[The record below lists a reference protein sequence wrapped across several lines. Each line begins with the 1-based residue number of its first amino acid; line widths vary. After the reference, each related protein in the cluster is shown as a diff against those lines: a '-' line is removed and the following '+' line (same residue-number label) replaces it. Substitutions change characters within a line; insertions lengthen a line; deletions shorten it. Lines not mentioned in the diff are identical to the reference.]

1 MDSSILKKSNAG
13 CIRRLK
19 RRFRDKVN
27 WNNWTLKAQLRTHL
41 ISMVLAFF
49 IGHFIFL
56 ILTTWYQYQSSV
68 ISQVHDSLLDIFST
82 KLNYTSNAITL
93 CYQQNENTDVNA
105 VKRIQNIVGDYNKY
119 PASYIN
125 SPSKLIDQSELAS
138 NQTVYGLG
146 ATCLYPLTQK
156 ENFVSKLNNVW
167 D

>member
-1 MDSSILKKSNAG
+1 MDSSILKRSNAG
-13 CIRRLK
+13 CFRHAK
-19 RRFRDKVN
+19 RRCRDKIN

-93 CYQQNENTDVNA
+93 CYQQNENNDVNA
-105 VKRIQNIVGDYNKY
+105 VKRLQNIVNDLNKY
-119 PASYIN
+119 PTSY
-125 SPSKLIDQSELAS
+125 SQTPSKLVDQSELGV
-138 NQTVYGLG
+138 N
-146 ATCLYPLTQK
+146 
-156 ENFVSKLNNVW
+156 
-167 D
+167 

>member
-1 MDSSILKKSNAG
+1 MDSSILKRSNAG
-13 CIRRLK
+13 CFRRAK
-19 RRFRDKVN
+19 RRCRDKIN

-93 CYQQNENTDVNA
+93 CYQQNENNDVNA
-105 VKRIQNIVGDYNKY
+105 VKRLQSTVNDFNKY
-119 PASYIN
+119 PASY
-125 SPSKLIDQSELAS
+125 SQTPSKLVD
-138 NQTVYGLG
+138 
-146 ATCLYPLTQK
+146 
-156 ENFVSKLNNVW
+156 
-167 D
+167 

>member
-1 MDSSILKKSNAG
+1 MDSAILKKSNAG
-13 CIRRLK
+13 FFRRLK

-93 CYQQNENTDVNA
+93 CYQQNENTDVLT
-105 VKRIQNIVGDYNKY
+105 VKRLQRIVSDFNKY
-119 PASYIN
+119 PASYSN
-125 SPSKLIDQSELAS
+125 TPAQLVDQNELTV

-146 ATCLYPLTQK
+146 ATCLYPLSAK
-156 ENFVSKLNNVW
+156 EKFVS
-167 D
+167 

>member
-1 MDSSILKKSNAG
+1 MDSSLSKKSNAG
-13 CIRRLK
+13 CFRRLK
-19 RRFRDKVN
+19 RRFREKVN

-93 CYQQNENTDVNA
+93 CYQQNENSDVNA
-105 VKRIQNIVGDYNKY
+105 IKRLQNIVSDYNKY
-119 PASYIN
+119 PVSYSLN
-125 SPSKLIDQSELAS
+125 VPKLVDQSELAI
-138 NQTVYGLG
+138 NQIVYGLG
-146 ATCLYPLTQK
+146 ATCLYPLSQK
-156 ENFVSKLNNVW
+156 EMFVS
-167 D
+167 